1 MTSTQQQQPK
11 FRLAIAGGGIAGL
24 ALAAALAKSCGERL
38 AVAVYEAV
46 PEYKDVGAGLA
57 LHLNAIKAMALL
69 GPELQRAYFER
80 ALTMAAEEDTEM
92 ATTVIL
98 AQGPHAGTTV
108 AELGRAKG
116 RKSIA
121 RADLVQGFLE
131 LVPEGTVQ
139 FGKRLVEVSEEETDN
154 SAVVVKLSFKDGT
167 AAEADALIG
176 ADGIHSVTRRY
187 LLGAEHPATEPKNHD
202 GWVVYRTLVS
212 TEEARQKINPR
223 WTTNVPI
230 MMGPRGHINCIP
242 LSKNTRLSAG
252 VAVRGNVLRAL
263 TSSAAPDENDP
274 QQSEKPKLDPS
285 LYSDYTEEAQ
295 QIVRLVAADT
305 SASWTAAD
313 HDHAPTY
320 FRSRVCLLGDAAHA
334 SLPFAGNGAAQALED
349 AAVLHALF
357 TTTCSSS
364 TSSVPAT
371 ITTTTDLHDRGAAA
385 IEKMF
390 EAYDTVRR
398 PRSQAVVDL
407 ARRFGRVYAYAEDGM
422 HEDPVRMKAFFAEM
436 AAFTNQFDVRGQNE
450 EAVRVF
456 QGLMMGRK
464 CVRDDGEGR
473 IELPN

>member
-1 MTSTQQQQPK
+1 MPFTQQKPK

-24 ALAAALAKSCGERL
+24 ALAAALTKSCHEQL
-38 AVAVYEAV
+38 AVSVYEAV

-98 AQGPHAGTTV
+98 AQGPYAGTTV

-121 RADLVQGFLE
+121 RSDLIQGFLE
-131 LVPEGTVQ
+131 LVPEETVQ
-139 FGKRLVEVSEEETDN
+139 FGKRLEGISEEAT
-154 SAVVVKLSFKDGT
+154 SKPGGVVIKLSFKDGT
-167 AAEADALIG
+167 TAEADALIG
-176 ADGIHSVTRRY
+176 ADGIHSAARRY
-187 LLGAEHPATEPKNHD
+187 LLGADHPATEPKNHD

-212 TEEARQKINPR
+212 TEEARQKINPK
-223 WTTNVPI
+223 WTTSVPI

-252 VAVRGNVLRAL
+252 VAVRGNVLRTL
-263 TSSAAPDENDP
+263 SSAAPDDEDNP
-274 QQSEKPKLDPS
+274 QSKPTLDPA
-285 LYSDYTEEAQ
+285 LYADYTEEAQ

-320 FRSRVCLLGDAAHA
+320 CRGRVCLLGDAAHA

-349 AAVLHALF
+349 AAVLHTLF
-357 TTTCSSS
+357 ASFSPS
-364 TSSVPAT
+364 TSSFSAS
-371 ITTTTDLHDRGAAA
+371 LHDEGVA
-385 IEKMF
+385 EKIF
-390 EAYDTVRR
+390 AAYDTVRR

-422 HEDPVRMKAFFAEM
+422 HEDPARMKAFFAEM

-450 EAVRVF
+450 QAVRVF
-456 QGLMMGRK
+456 QGLMMERRSGSYGIG
-464 CVRDDGEGR
+464 VE
-473 IELPN
+473 ELPN